1 MRGHSGRG
9 AGRTLAAAWLVL
21 GGIAAAA
28 EGSPFRLGIIG
39 LDTSHAVAFTK
50 LFNEPGD
57 RDHIPGFRVVAAH
70 PHGSRDIQSSTGRI
84 PEYTRTVAGMGVE
97 IVDDV
102 AALVDRVDGVLL
114 ETNDGRPHLEQAA
127 VVIAAG
133 KPLFIDKPVA
143 ASLADCIAIYRLAAE
158 RGVPVFSAS
167 ALRFAAGSQA
177 VRGGSI
183 GAVTGCD
190 TFSPCSLEPTHPD
203 LFWYGIHGCEA
214 LYTVMGP
221 GCHTVSRTH
230 TDDFEQVTGTWGDG
244 RIGTFRGIR
253 RGKGGYGGTAF
264 GMGGVAAVGGFDGY
278 APLARAIA
286 EFFKTGKPPVA
297 ADETIE
303 LYAFM
308 AAADESR
315 RAGGGPVAV
324 AGVLEAATREAA
336 ARLAAIR
343 GAAAKPAGP

>member
-1 MRGHSGRG
+1 MRRNSGR
-9 AGRTLAAAWLVL
+9 TAAAWLLL
-21 GGIAAAA
+21 GGLAAAA
-28 EGSPFRLGIIG
+28 APAEKPPFRLGVVG
-39 LDTSHAVAFTK
+39 LDTSHSIAFAK
-50 LFNEPGD
+50 LFNDPAD

-70 PHGSRDIQSSTGRI
+70 PYGSRDIPSSTNRI
-84 PEYTRTVAGMGVE
+84 PEYTRTVADMGVE

-102 AALVDRVDGVLL
+102 AALVARVDGVLL

-133 KPLFIDKPVA
+133 RPLFVDKPVA
-143 ASLADCIAIYRLAAE
+143 ASLADCVAIYTLAAE
-158 RGVPVFSAS
+158 KGVPVFSAS

-177 VRGGSI
+177 VRAGSI
-183 GAVTGCD
+183 GEVTGCD

-221 GCHTVSRTH
+221 GCRTVSRTH
-230 TDDFEQVTGTWGDG
+230 TDDFEQVTGEWSGG

-264 GMGGVAAVGGFDGY
+264 GTTGTAAVGAFDGY

-286 EFFKTGKPPVA
+286 EFFRSGKAPVA

-324 AGVLEAATREAA
+324 ADVLEKARREAA
-336 ARLAAIR
+336 GRLAAVR
-343 GAAAKPAGP
+343 AANR

>member
-1 MRGHSGRG
+1 MRHGR
-9 AGRTLAAAWLVL
+9 ARIVGRPVGMAVAWLLL
-21 GGIAAAA
+21 GGLAAAA
-28 EGSPFRLGIIG
+28 EGTPFRLGIIG
-39 LDTSHAVAFTK
+39 LDTSHATAFTK
-50 LFNEPGD
+50 LFNDASD

-70 PHGSRDIQSSTGRI
+70 PHGSRDIPSSVGRI

-97 IVDDV
+97 IVDDLS
-102 AALVDRVDGVLL
+102 ALVARVDGVLL

-143 ASLADCIAIYRLAAE
+143 GSLADCVAIYRLAAE
-158 RGVPVFSAS
+158 KGVPVFSAS
-167 ALRFAAGSQA
+167 ALRFAAGSQG

-183 GAVTGCD
+183 GEVTGCD

-221 GCHTVSRTH
+221 GCRTVSRTH
-230 TDDFEQVTGTWGDG
+230 TDDFEQVTGEWSGG

-264 GMGGVAAVGGFDGY
+264 GTNGVAAVGGFDGY

-286 EFFKTGKPPVA
+286 DFFTTGKAPVA
-297 ADETIE
+297 AEETIE

-315 RAGGGPVAV
+315 RAGGGPVRV
-324 AGVLEAATREAA
+324 ADVLEQANAA
-336 ARLAAIR
+336 AAGRLAAIR
-343 GAAAKPAGP
+343 GAKP